1 MPDERT
7 VGNLLFNLV
16 HRIKEGRL
24 TMKYQTVGISN
35 MLQHLLVD
43 ATLTGHLQASAEEM
57 QEGRMMLSPLQD
69 SMSKNARE
77 VWLLEC
83 IPAVADG
90 SMTAEQCWEKVM
102 ALAPFGK

>member
-35 MLQHLLVD
+35 MLQHLLVV
-43 ATLTGHLQASAEEM
+43 GH
-57 QEGRMMLSPLQD
+57 
-69 SMSKNARE
+69 
-77 VWLLEC
+77 
-83 IPAVADG
+83 
-90 SMTAEQCWEKVM
+90 
-102 ALAPFGK
+102 